1 MRMCVLYCS
10 LAVLLVC
17 VLSPF
22 QDHKLAQY
30 DEVEFS
36 VQNVSTLMCTSLHIY
51 IGKKL
56 ASVHRTEGTW
66 VLTVIYMYL
75 FLVGLSLKVAI
86 KRVTTLLQ

>member
-51 IGKKL
+51 IGKK
-56 ASVHRTEGTW
+56 V
-66 VLTVIYMYL
+66 
-75 FLVGLSLKVAI
+75 SLCTSYRGDLGPDRYIHVSIFSRPFFKSGH
-86 KRVTTLLQ
+86 